1 MRALHLH
8 PTSVL
13 RPLVLAPDPGAATPA
28 GVPVGRQASGAA
40 MLTSMFPFILIFVIF
55 YFLLIAP
62 QRKQQKET
70 DRMLAALKR
79 GDRVVTGGGIHGT
92 IVDLKDV
99 DKAVVLEVAPNVRLT
114 MNRSAIASVKREAT
128 PPSPNK

>member
-1 MRALHLH
+1 MRALNHL
-8 PTSVL
+8 TISTL
-13 RPLVLAPDPGAATPA
+13 RPLVLAPDPGPATPA

-92 IVDLKDV
+92 IVDLKEA

-114 MNRSAIASVKREAT
+114 LNRSAIASVKREAT
-128 PPSPNK
+128 PPAPNK